1 MKEFETIKE
10 YSDILF
16 GIVNKVRL
24 LGTEFVDSRI
34 IQKMLV
40 TVHENYAASITTL
53 ENTKDMSHITLIK
66 LLNALQAQDQRR
78 LMRQG
83 RIVEGALPAK
93 YLDAEK
99 NKKKFNKKIKLQVVI
114 TQKNSQIQSEG
125 RNKKKIKK
133 LSTLLILW
141 QKRPSPYIC

>member
-16 GIVNKVRL
+16 CIVNKVRL

-99 NKKKFNKKIKLQVVI
+99 NKKFNKKNQASSSDN
-114 TQKNSQIQSEG
+114 T
-125 RNKKKIKK
+125 KK
-133 LSTLLILW
+133 
-141 QKRPSPYIC
+141 